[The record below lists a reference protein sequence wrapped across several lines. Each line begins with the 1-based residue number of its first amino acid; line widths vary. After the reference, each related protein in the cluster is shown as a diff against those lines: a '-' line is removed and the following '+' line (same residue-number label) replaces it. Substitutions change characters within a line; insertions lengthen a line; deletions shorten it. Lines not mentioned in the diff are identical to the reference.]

1 MSNTPDPT
9 LPWLEKLVSVPGGV
23 PVTQRAA
30 IQHQL
35 GELGVRW
42 VEAAIRDTHD
52 RARAALANFV
62 LRTDF
67 DRVVEDRAR
76 GVQLVVDIQ
85 ALLEREQYQGALAII
100 GTRTSFRDTT
110 MFPQIV
116 ESTEESPNV

>member
-76 GVQLVVDIQ
+76 GVQLIVDIK
-85 ALLEREQYQGALAII
+85 ALLDRGQVQGALAII
-100 GTRTSFRDTT
+100 GTRTSFQDTT

-116 ESTEESPNV
+116 ESTEESLNV